1 MSNTEFT
8 AMGRQERE
16 HEYTKL
22 MEAYKKE
29 ICNLHDNEIKLLA
42 EIVKQKETIKNL
54 QIVLFCCVTLFAIL
68 GLITTLSN

>member
-16 HEYTKL
+16 QSYTKQ
-22 MEAYKKE
+22 

-54 QIVLFCCVTLFAIL
+54 QIVLFCCVTLFAIM
-68 GLITTLSN
+68 GLITMSN